1 MVGESQRAPK
11 ARAEGSQGQS
21 AKRAA
26 PGSLII
32 RNSGPQGRQ
41 NTAGR
46 VSVAPAG
53 LAQFIGDRSRGGGA
67 RYAAPLPLAT
77 FCRPCGG
84 ARARFIGDR
93 SRGGGARYAAPLP
106 LATFC
111 RPCGAPALYRGS
123 IQGRRCSLRCA
134 LAPGNRLS
142 PLRGSRV
149 F

>member
-53 LAQFIGDRSRGGGA
+53 LAHFIGNRSRGGGA
-67 RYAAPLPLAT
+67 RCAAPL
-77 FCRPCGG
+77 R
-84 ARARFIGDR
+84 
-93 SRGGGARYAAPLP
+93 

-111 RPCGAPALYRGS
+111 RPCGARAVYRESIQGRRCSLGCALAPGYLLLPLRGSRSFLGS

-134 LAPGNRLS
+134 LAPGYLLS